1 MTHPLSLRLRW
12 GAAALLLVTAVTH
25 IPLVPEHLEE
35 APYVGALF
43 IALSVVSVVFAGL
56 LVFAD
61 TPAVWVASGLITL
74 LAAIAFL
81 ASRTIGLPQIEDEIG
96 NWNAPYALPALAAEL
111 LAAAAA
117 AVVVHTHRT
126 AHSPVRATS

>member
-1 MTHPLSLRLRW
+1 MTHPLSSRLRW
-12 GAAALLLVTAVTH
+12 VAAALLLVTAATH
-25 IPLVPEHLEE
+25 VPLIPEHLEE

-43 IALSVVSVVFAGL
+43 IALSVVSVVFAIL
-56 LVFAD
+56 LVRVD
-61 TPAVWVASGLITL
+61 TPAVWIGSGALTL

-81 ASRTIGLPQIEDEIG
+81 ASRTVGLPQIEDEIG

-117 AVVVHTHRT
+117 AVVVRTHRT
-126 AHSPVRATS
+126 ARSPGRGTS